1 MKNYPAQLSF
11 KIPSFVASEKRVD
24 FCIDIINKYRQ
35 ELPLLR
41 RRNSIL
47 ENKVM
52 GSQNEIKYWREKYQ
66 KTEEELEEI
75 KRENG
80 KLKKEKEKLEEEIEK
95 FKKQITG
102 ILSLFLIM
110 VILKRPTIKIKR
122 IKADRQDIRIPT
134 ERKTKITAPERLFS
148 ELPPTGVGG
157 FSQVK
162 F

>member
-95 FKKQITG
+95 FKKTNNRYSVALFDHGNFKAPDDQNKKNKGGQTG
-102 ILSLFLIM
+102 HKDTNREKDEDYSS
-110 VILKRPTIKIKR
+110 RKI
-122 IKADRQDIRIPT
+122 
-134 ERKTKITAPERLFS
+134 
-148 ELPPTGVGG
+148 V
-157 FSQVK
+157 
-162 F
+162 